1 MSGCQRCL
9 LFSKWTVNKL
19 FLQLLLYTKN
29 PIILTEYRC
38 KNWGTLP
45 KWIRQSTQQQQG
57 HNADAGYLQFILSPP
72 RHRRT
77 AQPGLGFQTFNQI
90 ILSFQSIF
98 LHKILERFQNDL
110 IWEGKTLRQR
120 TVRLA
125 CLQFIKHVVNNTQ
138 KKRKLINPL
147 P

>member
-1 MSGCQRCL
+1 MLQTACL
-9 LFSKWTVNKL
+9 NLWLSKMLIIFKVNKL
-19 FLQLLLYTKN
+19 FLQLLLYTKK

-38 KNWGTLP
+38 KNLGTLP

-120 TVRLA
+120 TVRIA
-125 CLQFIKHVVNNTQ
+125 CNSLNMLWTTH
-138 KKRKLINPL
+138 KRRGNL
-147 P
+147 